1 MLCEG
6 INLLLHF
13 IEQTPCRVN
22 PCRNNGACVVN
33 DSGIEQ
39 CECTSLF
46 KGSECQVGL
55 VDVPPIPIVTLGQP
69 QVTLSI
75 HGSTNEGI
83 LEVDL
88 QDNLNSILF
97 QPGSTLSVTPAS
109 GSSTNFSMIAT
120 QQGLFKVT
128 YKLSGSAMKSTIYN
142 VFEESIVTVIG
153 NQRPASR
160 PEYAYFTRGGLDR
173 GQLGVGC
180 CQYTYQLAESICS
193 SSLQFI
199 SSCSW
204 LGRSGP
210 LTSGVVFVKTSDI
223 DLPLSIAGAQITSS
237 GSRFDFDIPIRLR
250 RRLSCSHCTQC
261 SNCQTGNTSV
271 CYELDKNVLFDE
283 YDVSDM
289 LRVQSLFNTFLTQTS
304 SLLPSWLSASITSPT
319 TAYSQYDYHAS
330 ILQAVDAKSQP
341 GCNQL
346 SLENSGLL
354 YVLKTRNSLRL
365 DIAGQIKNLSPAKI
379 SPLCFAVDV
388 CSGSESTLEVVLKD
402 KFSLSSLNYFSTLSR
417 LDWSFDPYTVSFADL
432 GVTTEIS
439 DLMFWNGEAFI
450 VAKLPSYDFKLQ
462 VSLKGGLTGGN
473 LMASHTFMGSLLHRA
488 ITKED
493 EVSKSNKKH

>member
-1 MLCEG
+1 MKA
-6 INLLLHF
+6 F
-13 IEQTPCRVN
+13 V
-22 PCRNNGACVVN
+22 
-33 DSGIEQ
+33 
-39 CECTSLF
+39 
-46 KGSECQVGL
+46 
-55 VDVPPIPIVTLGQP
+55 
-69 QVTLSI
+69 
-75 HGSTNEGI
+75 

-153 NQRPASR
+153 DQRPASR
-160 PEYAYFTRGGLDR
+160 PEYAYFTRGGLNR

-180 CQYTYQLAESICS
+180 CQYTYQLAETICS

-261 SNCQTGNTSV
+261 SNCQTGNISV

-354 YVLKTRNSLRL
+354 YVLKTHNSLKL
-365 DIAGQIKNLSPAKI
+365 DIAGQIKNLSPAKL

-388 CSGSESTLEVVLKD
+388 CSGSEPTLEVVLKD

-439 DLMFWNGEAFI
+439 DLMFWNGEAFT

-493 EVSKSNKKH
+493 EQIDSASW